1 MVSSQQIGARFIK
14 ISLIYFI
21 IGAIWMGLGPTPIMP
36 SPSSPFGSTIYDT
49 SRVHVMVL
57 GWASFALIGVLY
69 YLVPKM
75 RGKEEIHSKRL
86 ASIHFWITNIT
97 FPLAVVVTASAGF
110 VVDSLEASG
119 VSDATV
125 FGTPQVMTILAVFLV
140 LFIVGLLAQLTFV
153 YNIYKTLG
161 S

>member
-1 MVSSQQIGARFIK
+1 MVSSQQIGERFIK

-21 IGAIWMGLGPTPIMP
+21 IGAIWMGLGPTPILP

-110 VVDSLEASG
+110 VVDSLESSG
-119 VSDATV
+119 VSDAAV
-125 FGTPQVMTILAVFLV
+125 FGTPQVMTILAVFIV

>member
-1 MVSSQQIGARFIK
+1 LPTSQEIGVRFIQ

-21 IGAIWMGLGPTPIMP
+21 VGAIWMGLGPTPILP
-36 SPSSPFGSTIYDT
+36 SPSQAFASEVYDT

-57 GWASFALIGVLY
+57 GWASFALIGLLY

-75 RGKEEIHSKRL
+75 RKKEDVHSKKL
-86 ASIHFWITNIT
+86 ALIHFWTTNIT
-97 FPLAVVVTASAGF
+97 LPLAIVVTIYISF
-110 VVDSLEASG
+110 VIDSLMNSG
-119 VSDATV
+119 VSEADV
-125 FGTPQVMTILAVFLV
+125 VGRPQVSPLLTIFLL
-140 LFIVGLLAQLTFV
+140 LFVIGLIAQVTFV